1 MGIVD
6 DRVVLV
12 TGGGG
17 GIGRA
22 ASLAFAREGA
32 AHVVVADID
41 PSTATATVEQVEAAG
56 GSASVWEVDVTDE
69 EAVAGMVAEIVDRH
83 GRLAAAFNNAEIN
96 HPSTAFH
103 ELDRDS
109 WEEMLATNLTS
120 VFLCMKHELRQ
131 MSAQDSGGVIV
142 NTSSGAG
149 VVPAPG

>member
-32 AHVVVADID
+32 ARVVVAEVG
-41 PSTATATVEQVEAAG
+41 PSTAATTVEQVEASG
-56 GSASVWEVDVTDE
+56 GSASVWETDVTDE

-83 GRLAAAFNNAEIN
+83 GRLDAAFNNAEIN

-120 VFLCMKHELRQ
+120 VFLCMKH
-131 MSAQDSGGVIV
+131 
-142 NTSSGAG
+142 
-149 VVPAPG
+149 

>member
-1 MGIVD
+1 MGMVD

-32 AHVVVADID
+32 AQVVVADID
-41 PSTATATVEQVEAAG
+41 PSTAASTVEQVEEDE

-83 GRLAAAFNNAEIN
+83 GRLDAAFNNAGIN
-96 HPSTAFH
+96 HPLSLIH
-103 ELDRDS
+103 
-109 WEEMLATNLTS
+109 
-120 VFLCMKHELRQ
+120 
-131 MSAQDSGGVIV
+131 I
-142 NTSSGAG
+142 
-149 VVPAPG
+149 